1 MTDPKIQA
9 APEADKPTPAAAGSG
24 DHPAP
29 LRAPAPLS
37 GPAPSAPPARPPR
50 ARGGGWA
57 TFAAVVALAGAGASI
72 AGPSLRPY
80 LADQLTIRFGEQA
93 WIGIVTG
100 TAAPKPKSPV
110 QIDLDAFDQ
119 RLAALAQALGQPGG
133 AAADPVTLKTLAA
146 ALGQPLPDTGPSPEA
161 RKLVELEGRFT
172 ALGARI
178 DTLEQR
184 IGDST
189 AAAAATAKAQT
200 DLKADLLAGQ
210 TAAEQTAA
218 GLTQRLDGLA
228 QRLDATAARADALN
242 PRMDGLDQ
250 GLATLRQEAADA
262 LAAQVA
268 AVGERIAAAD
278 QRIADVDAR
287 SATVTSRGNA
297 AMLLAL
303 VSRVRL
309 AMEMS
314 ESFATEARTL
324 GALVN
329 GDPETRAAV
338 DALSSVAGQGVPNL
352 PRLQQQ
358 LKPLLAA
365 VVESERQATATWY
378 ARASSL
384 LFWSPP
390 WSGRADALGQ
400 KADAITRDLRA
411 GQLDS
416 AVWKL
421 RGLDT
426 PMSPGL
432 QAWLVE
438 ANRRLTADQALRA
451 LTTIAFKRA
460 QG

>member
-1 MTDPKIQA
+1 MTDPKIEA
-9 APEADKPTPAAAGSG
+9 APEADKPAPAAAGSG
-24 DHPAP
+24 DRPIP

-37 GPAPSAPPARPPR
+37 ESPPTAPARPPR

-57 TFAAVVALAGAGASI
+57 TFAALVALAGAGASV

-80 LADQLTIRFGEQA
+80 LAEQLTVRFGEQE

-110 QIDLDAFDQ
+110 QIDLDAFDR

-133 AAADPVTLKTLAA
+133 AAADPVTLKTLAT

-161 RKLVELEGRFT
+161 RKLADLEGRFT
-172 ALGARI
+172 ALGSRLDA
-178 DTLEQR
+178 LEQR
-184 IGDST
+184 LGEGAS
-189 AAAAATAKAQT
+189 AAAAAAKAQADLKT
-200 DLKADLLAGQ
+200 DLATGL
-210 TAAEQTAA
+210 TAAEQAA
-218 GLTQRLDGLA
+218 AAFGQRLDGLS
-228 QRLDATAARADALN
+228 QRLDGVAQHADSLG
-242 PRMDGLDQ
+242 PRLDGLDQ
-250 GLATLRQEAADA
+250 GLATARQEAADA
-262 LAAQVA
+262 LTAQGTA
-268 AVGERIAAAD
+268 LGERIAAAD
-278 QRIADVDAR
+278 RRIGEVDGR
-287 SATVTSRGNA
+287 SAAMASRSSA
-297 AMLLAL
+297 ATLLAL

-314 ESFATEARTL
+314 EPFATEARTL

-338 DALSSVAGQGVPNL
+338 DALSSVAGQGVSNL

-365 VVESERQATATWY
+365 VIESERQASATWY

-384 LFWSPP
+384 LFWSPA
-390 WSGRADALGQ
+390 WSSRADALGQ

-432 QAWLVE
+432 QTWLTE
-438 ANRRLTADQALRA
+438 ASRRLTADQALRA
-451 LTTIAFKRA
+451 LTAIAFKRA